1 MWKDFAYD
9 LSENDDIGP
18 EQLESKLQLINKD

>member
-9 LSENDDIGP
+9 LSENDDIKP